1 MLLDLSFTQV
11 TGDVKVFVGNQQ
23 LQILKLASAP
33 VFLGT
38 ASGQIVLRT
47 LCAQWTFEMFFEH
60 VLANFHDN
68 SILFADVIC
77 DSIIFLFFGVNA
89 LRCVGRSN
97 STPGLGPPV
106 AVVVPR

>member
-1 MLLDLSFTQV
+1 MPHQHLQQERLMLLDLSFTQV

-60 VLANFHDN
+60 VWQTSMIIRYYSRMSYVILLYSFFLA
-68 SILFADVIC
+68 
-77 DSIIFLFFGVNA
+77 
-89 LRCVGRSN
+89 
-97 STPGLGPPV
+97 
-106 AVVVPR
+106 